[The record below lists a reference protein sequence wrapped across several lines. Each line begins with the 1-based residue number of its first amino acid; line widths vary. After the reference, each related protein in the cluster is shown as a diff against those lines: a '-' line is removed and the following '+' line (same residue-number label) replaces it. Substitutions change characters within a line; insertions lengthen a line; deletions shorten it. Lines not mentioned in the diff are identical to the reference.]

1 MALVTSRRIVFS
13 RVTTSVAKQSAG
25 WVSREGTQGG
35 YNRGA
40 WCTDL
45 QSVSCGIDGR
55 ADSKGQ
61 TGAQGG
67 GWKDEPLPLK
77 FTNTEVETRPRGPKS
92 LCIWGR
98 SGCRS
103 RSEPGVTS
111 PEQTVAFRTSSS
123 QRPLSLLPPYSAV
136 PQRPRQRPR
145 DATSVSARWRPGRRS
160 ERGHFRAEQ

>member
-1 MALVTSRRIVFS
+1 M
-13 RVTTSVAKQSAG
+13 AKQSAG

-45 QSVSCGIDGR
+45 QSVSCGINGR

-77 FTNTEVETRPRGPKS
+77 FTNTKVDDKTSRLKIPLHLGSVREQES
-92 LCIWGR
+92 LRAWGHK
-98 SGCRS
+98 
-103 RSEPGVTS
+103 
-111 PEQTVAFRTSSS
+111 PEQTVAFRKSSS
-123 QRPLSLLPPYSAV
+123 QRPLSLLPTYSAV

-145 DATSVSARWRPGRRS
+145 DATSVRAGWRQGGRS